1 MLSLRKD
8 NGERQGE
15 KEPNTR
21 TKHKAIIC
29 IDRNK
34 FIELIADGRT
44 FLTGLM

>member
-1 MLSLRKD
+1 MVSLRKD
-8 NGERQGE
+8 KGERQGE

-34 FIELIADGRT
+34 FIELIAEGSP
-44 FLTGLM
+44 FLTELT